1 MRKNKLT
8 AAGLTPAQSMAI
20 QGVTITGLT
29 AAGTT
34 QATAAICPGDTNVF
48 TTVAAG
54 SGCQL
59 GTLSVGDTLTI
70 LCPGDEYIIANHGAN
85 ALLVYPPVGGAINNG
100 TVNAAISIAA
110 NTSVLFKA
118 ITTLNL
124 ITL

>member
-8 AAGLTPAQSMAI
+8 NAGLTPVQSMSI
-20 QGVTITGLT
+20 EGVVVTGLS

-48 TTVAAG
+48 ATVVSGA
-54 SGCQL
+54 GCQV

-70 LCPGDEYIIANHGAN
+70 LCPCDEYIIANHGAN